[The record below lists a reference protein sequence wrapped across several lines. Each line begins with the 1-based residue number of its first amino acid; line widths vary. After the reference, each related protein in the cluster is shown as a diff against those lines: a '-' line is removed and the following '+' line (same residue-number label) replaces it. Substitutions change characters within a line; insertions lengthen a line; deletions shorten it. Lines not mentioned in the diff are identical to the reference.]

1 MLCDFYQKDFDE
13 EWSMISKEVDRN
25 LLKEQKAYIPFVESE
40 DYLELDITDVLLYKN
55 KIASIPEGLMIYFN
69 NLKKVYDDFEMNFS
83 FEHAFL
89 EVENILLL
97 MEKQYQLYPV
107 ASFVEEMKK
116 QFCKEYYIMM
126 KILEIVMNDCL
137 KVELGRETV
146 KLTLSFMMN
155 QKLRFTIFG
164 F

>member
-1 MLCDFYQKDFDE
+1 M
-13 EWSMISKEVDRN
+13 
-25 LLKEQKAYIPFVESE
+25 
-40 DYLELDITDVLLYKN
+40 
-55 KIASIPEGLMIYFN
+55 YFN
-69 NLKKVYDDFEMNFS
+69 NLKTVYDDLKTKLVFDPS
-83 FEHAFL
+83 LL